1 MSLKKNLLSNFIL
14 TASTFLFPLIT
25 IPYLTR
31 TLSTVSIGSV
41 LYIDSFT
48 QYFILISTIGIPY
61 YGVREVAKLKLDR
74 QKISQLVVELAIIQF
89 FLSCVFCMIFLVL
102 PFFLGKLNTNLNL
115 IKFGCLTI
123 VANSFLIE
131 WFYQGIENFT
141 YITVRSIVIK
151 SLSVL
156 MILFLVV
163 AKTDSNIY
171 YLILSL
177 TVLANAILNFGNFI
191 NKHFVSFKYSSEI
204 FKHLRP
210 LWILFSINIS
220 VSLYTIMDTII
231 LGSMTTPQQVSYYNI
246 PLKIVKIFW
255 SIMGSLGLVL
265 IPRMSTFF
273 TNNDTTA
280 IQDLMKKS
288 ISIVLLFG
296 IPFFFIVMLFSEE
309 ILLIISGK
317 QYLEAKVALQIL
329 AIVPLIIGLCNVF
342 GTQYLLA
349 IGQEKKIFIATIFGF
364 IGSLLLNFCLI
375 PFFGFIGSAI
385 ACVFAESIV
394 CVLIFRSARK
404 TIKINID
411 RNLLSLII
419 TGLIFSL
426 SFELIFQHIINQLF
440 LLVFTC
446 LIYVISFGVL
456 QVLVFKNELINSIIK
471 FRLN

>member
-1 MSLKKNLLSNFIL
+1 MSLKKNLISNFIL

-25 IPYLTR
+25 IPYITR
-31 TLSTVSIGSV
+31 TLSTISIGSV

-48 QYFILISTIGIPY
+48 QYFILVSTIGIPY
-61 YGVREVAKLKLDR
+61 YGLREVAKLKLDKE
-74 QKISQLVVELAIIQF
+74 KISQLVIELAIIQF
-89 FLSCVFCMIFLVL
+89 FLSCIFCIIFLVL
-102 PFFLGKLNTNLNL
+102 PFFFGKLTTNLDL
-115 IKFGCLTI
+115 IKIGCLTI

-131 WFYQGIENFT
+131 WFYQGTENFT

-156 MILFLVV
+156 MILLLVV
-163 AKTDSNIY
+163 VKTDSSTY
-171 YLILSL
+171 YFILSL
-177 TVLANAILNFGNFI
+177 TVLANAILNFGNFLR
-191 NKHFVSFKYSSEI
+191 NHFVRFKYSSKI
-204 FKHLRP
+204 FTHLRP

-255 SIMGSLGLVL
+255 SIMGSIGLVL

-273 TNNDTTA
+273 TDKDTTA

-296 IPFFFIVMLFSEE
+296 IPFFFFVFFFPEE

-317 QYLEAKVALQIL
+317 QYLKAKLALQIL

-349 IGQEKKIFIATIFGF
+349 IGQERKILFATIFGF

-385 ACVFAESIV
+385 ACVFAELIV
-394 CVLIFRSARK
+394 CILIFRSAK
-404 TIKINID
+404 QTIKINID
-411 RNLLSLII
+411 YNLLLLII
-419 TGLIFSL
+419 VSLVCSL
-426 SFELIFQHIINQLF
+426 SFQLIFKGTLNQF
-440 LLVFTC
+440 LLLIFTC
-446 LIYVISFGVL
+446 LIYLISFGLLHVI
-456 QVLVFKNELINSIIK
+456 VFKNDLINSIIK